1 MTTDPTMRVV
11 WFDGRPF
18 PVSSHPRG
26 LDDPGTHWHVQTP
39 DGEWHSVRPR
49 RPGDAEGDGWRGVTA
64 GIATWLENW
73 AAARQDTA
81 E

>member
-1 MTTDPTMRVV
+1 MTTNPTMRVV

-26 LDDPGTHWHVQTP
+26 LADPGTHWHVQTP
-39 DGEWHSVRPR
+39 DGDWHAVRSRRAGETKDEEWLNVI
-49 RPGDAEGDGWRGVTA
+49 TA
-64 GIATWLENW
+64 VLAWLENW
-73 AAARQDTA
+73 SAGRQDTA